1 MARARTAHFALA
13 SIVAATMISF
23 QSAHEPVVNEYLNL
37 FPEVGELI
45 TLQNVVRCA
54 LSLQVETP

>member
-1 MARARTAHFALA
+1 M
-13 SIVAATMISF
+13 
-23 QSAHEPVVNEYLNL
+23 VNEYLNL